1 MEWTDLGLTRR
12 VFPCSFWSDLYLEG
26 IDLSG
31 RQSMK
36 RYVKWDNVWIGFARL
51 FLDPDQPEYAY
62 TYIHEY
68 MYVHYI
74 YVCM

>member
-1 MEWTDLGLTRR
+1 
-12 VFPCSFWSDLYLEG
+12 
-26 IDLSG
+26 LSG